1 MICPN
6 CGEAIDH
13 MAEYCKYCGKATNAA
28 ARYNYRPPVV
38 PIRKTETR
46 MEDPVVKVDTSL
58 RDALDRLNTYV
69 QKLPTQKQMKA
80 MMFRY
85 AVILAIF
92 TLLCM
97 ALCSI
102 GIAKNRAEI
111 AKLETMSSLMGATQ
125 DEATDKESAALTPA
139 TTAESTP
146 AKAAESTPA
155 TAAASSVIH
164 FDLNIPKDADVSK
177 FTTTPKDIHPLEGED
192 NPLPLLK
199 DTETFRFLGWN
210 TQQDGEGKTYTS
222 SFTLNP
228 NQSSDITLYAQ
239 WEKIEK
245 N

>member
-58 RDALDRLNTYV
+58 RDALDRLTVQV

-80 MMFRY
+80 IMFRY
-85 AVILAIF
+85 AVILAAF
-92 TLLCM
+92 TLLCT
-97 ALCSI
+97 AICSI

-111 AKLETMSSLMGATQ
+111 AKLEEMSSMIAASQ
-125 DEATDKESAALTPA
+125 NEATDQESAALTPV

-146 AKAAESTPA
+146 T
-155 TAAASSVIH
+155 TTASSVIH
-164 FDLNIPKDADVSK
+164 FDLNIPKDADISK
-177 FTTTPKDIHPLEGED
+177 FTTTPKDINPSNEA
-192 NPLPLLK
+192 NIPLPLLK
-199 DTETFRFLGWN
+199 DTEMFRFLGWN
-210 TQQDGEGKTYTS
+210 TQQDGEGKTFTT

-228 NQSSDITLYAQ
+228 DQSGDTTLYAQ
-239 WEKIEK
+239 WEKIDK

>member
-58 RDALDRLNTYV
+58 RDALDRLTVQV

-80 MMFRY
+80 IMFRY
-85 AVILAIF
+85 AVILAAF
-92 TLLCM
+92 TLLCT
-97 ALCSI
+97 AICSI

-111 AKLETMSSLMGATQ
+111 AKLEEMSSMIAASQ
-125 DEATDKESAALTPA
+125 NEATDQESAALTPV

-146 AKAAESTPA
+146 T
-155 TAAASSVIH
+155 TTASSVIH
-164 FDLNIPKDADVSK
+164 FDLNIPKDADISK
-177 FTTTPKDIHPLEGED
+177 FTTTPKDINPSNEA
-192 NPLPLLK
+192 NIPLPLLK
-199 DTETFRFLGWN
+199 DTEMFRFLGWN
-210 TQQDGEGKTYTS
+210 TQQDGKGKTFTT

-228 NQSSDITLYAQ
+228 DQSGNITLYAQ